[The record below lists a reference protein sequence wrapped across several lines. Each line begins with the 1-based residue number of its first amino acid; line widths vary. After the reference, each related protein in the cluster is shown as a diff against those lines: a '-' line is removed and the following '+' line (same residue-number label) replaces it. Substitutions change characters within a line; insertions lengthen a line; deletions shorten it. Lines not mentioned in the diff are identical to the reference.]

1 MTGTTVARL
10 WQRMDRAERAVC
22 LSANRGCRRT
32 LVRAFFVAASR
43 VGEMVAVHVIPRPHT
58 NLEDVLPIGKAGK

>member
-32 LVRAFFVAASR
+32 VVRAFFVATIAL
-43 VGEMVAVHVIPRPHT
+43 GFW
-58 NLEDVLPIGKAGK
+58 PI

>member
-10 WQRMDRAERAVC
+10 WQRMDGAERAVC

-32 LVRAFFVAASR
+32 VVRAFFVAAITR
-43 VGEMVAVHVIPRPHT
+43 GFW
-58 NLEDVLPIGKAGK
+58 PI